1 MKPSTG
7 ENNQSKTR
15 LNNDENLDQEH
26 RISNDNFD
34 VGQSVDASGYV
45 SELER
50 NRSTLQVAFMS
61 FVLASIPYGLATS
74 ISYPLINGGPV
85 TIVWGW
91 LTVSLI
97 TLCVAASLAEITSV
111 YPTAGGVYY
120 QTFMLSPPRWRK
132 LASWVCGW
140 SYVLGNVLI
149 TLAVNFGSTLF
160 IVSCVNVFSTPSG
173 DDIFPAKTYQIFL
186 IFVSITLFCNAV
198 SAFGNRWLPLIDVS

>member
-1 MKPSTG
+1 MKPSMG
-7 ENNQSKTR
+7 ENCQSKTR
-15 LNNDENLDQEH
+15 LNNDENLDQGH

-34 VGQSVDASGYV
+34 IGQSVDASGYV

-85 TIVWGW
+85 TIIWGW

-149 TLAVNFGSTLF
+149 TLAVNFGSTIF
-160 IVSCVNVFSTPSG
+160 IVSCVNVLKTPSG
-173 DDIFPAKTYQIFL
+173 DDIFSAKTYQIFL